1 MIWAEVDW
9 SICQACEPCQARWA
23 CKIRAIVKFDADEMA
38 FIDSR
43 RCRGCGDC
51 VPACSFAA
59 IHVISNQN
67 PSTRLK

>member
-9 SICQACEPCQARWA
+9 SICQSCEPCQARQA
-23 CKIRAIVKFDADEMA
+23 CKNSAILKFDAGEVA

-51 VPACSFAA
+51 VPACSFDA
-59 IHVISNQN
+59 IHIKSPKN
-67 PSTRLK
+67 S